1 MSLRNT
7 KTAFGRVAKFF
18 HWSMVFGFIALYVIG
33 FTMTD
38 LPIGPEMF
46 ERIALHKSIGI
57 GVLAL
62 AVMRLIWRFSN
73 PNPALP
79 DTMASSERWGAHFSH
94 IALYTV
100 MMVMPLSGWAM
111 SSAANY
117 PVSVFGWFTLPNIL
131 APSKA
136 AVDFLKEFH
145 GLLAWGILGLLAL
158 HVLAAL
164 KHHYINKDNVLT
176 RMLPFY
182 KGN

>member
-62 AVMRLIWRFSN
+62 AVVRLIWRFSN

-79 DTMASSERWGAHFSH
+79 DTMAPSERWGAHFSH
-94 IALYTV
+94 IALYIA

-136 AVDFLKEFH
+136 AVDSLKEFH